1 MYTSTNTMDKLF
13 IYIFESTLTKTNSIL
28 KLLCIATMAVCMIAI
43 TLSINQNI
51 PRAFAQND
59 ISYGTVVQERN
70 SSVEE
75 NKALV
80 KSAIEEVF
88 NHRNIS
94 AADKYISEDL
104 FNNNPLAG
112 QGRELLKQYFDNV
125 YFTAFPD
132 SQTTIEQ
139 ILGENDKVL
148 VFLNWTGT
156 HKGEFYGKQ
165 PTNEEVSMRT
175 AHIFRIEEGVIAEQ
189 WEIADQL
196 DLLRDTGVIAYN

>member
-1 MYTSTNTMDKLF
+1 M
-13 IYIFESTLTKTNSIL
+13 TKTNSVL
-28 KLLCIATMAVCMIAI
+28 KLLFTTTAAVYMIAI
-43 TLSINQNI
+43 TLSINQNM
-51 PRAFAQND
+51 PQALAQND
-59 ISYGTVVQERN
+59 APYDTVVQERT
-70 SSVEE
+70 SSIEE

-80 KSAIEEVF
+80 KSAIEEIF
-88 NHRNIS
+88 NQRNMS

-104 FNNNPLAG
+104 INNNPLAG
-112 QGRELLKQYFDNV
+112 QGREPLKQYFENV

-156 HKGEFYGKQ
+156 HEGEFFGKQ
-165 PTNEEVSMRT
+165 PINEEVSMRT
-175 AHIFRIEEGVIAEQ
+175 AHIFRVDEGMIAEQ

-196 DLLRDTGVIAYN
+196 DLLRETGVIAFN

>member
-1 MYTSTNTMDKLF
+1 M
-13 IYIFESTLTKTNSIL
+13 TKPNSMF
-28 KLLCIATMAVCMIAI
+28 KLLFSTTMAVCMIAI
-43 TLSINQNI
+43 TLSINENI
-51 PRAFAQND
+51 PQALAKND
-59 ISYGTVVQERN
+59 TVVQRT

-80 KSAIEEVF
+80 KSAIGEVF
-88 NHRNIS
+88 NQRNIS
-94 AADKYISEDL
+94 AADKYIAEDL
-104 FNNNPLAG
+104 INNNPLAG
-112 QGRELLKQYFDNV
+112 HGRETLKQYFDNV

-156 HKGEFYGKQ
+156 HEGEFFGKQ
-165 PTNEEVSMRT
+165 PINEEVSMRT
-175 AHIFRIEEGVIAEQ
+175 AHIFRVDEGMIAEQ

-196 DLLRDTGVIAYN
+196 DLLRETGVIAFN

>member
-1 MYTSTNTMDKLF
+1 M
-13 IYIFESTLTKTNSIL
+13 TKSNSMF
-28 KLLCIATMAVCMIAI
+28 KLLFGTTMAVCMIAI

-51 PRAFAQND
+51 PQALAQND
-59 ISYGTVVQERN
+59 TLDDTVVQRT

-80 KSAIEEVF
+80 KSAIGEVF
-88 NHRNIS
+88 NQRNIS
-94 AADKYISEDL
+94 AADKYIAEDL
-104 FNNNPLAG
+104 VNNNPLAG
-112 QGRELLKQYFDNV
+112 HGREPLKQYFDNV

-156 HKGEFYGKQ
+156 HEGEFFGKQ

-175 AHIFRIEEGVIAEQ
+175 AHIFRIEEGMIAEQ

-196 DLLRDTGVIAYN
+196 DLLRETGVIGFN